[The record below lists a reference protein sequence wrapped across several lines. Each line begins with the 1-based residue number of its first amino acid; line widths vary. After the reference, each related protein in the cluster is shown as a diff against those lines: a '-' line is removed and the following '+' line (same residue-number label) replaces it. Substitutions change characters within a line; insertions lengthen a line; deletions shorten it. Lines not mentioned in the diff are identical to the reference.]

1 MNLGRTKPSKDFELL
16 SNINEFDQAKT
27 KQKLFKNQNFRMQLS
42 GNKKENIFVAKK
54 LVEVKQK
61 PRSRNDN

>member
-54 LVEVKQK
+54 LVEVKHK
-61 PRSRNDN
+61 PRSRNNN

>member
-61 PRSRNDN
+61 PRSRNNN